1 MLQGNRVLIAYPDRE
16 SGQEVASAFLMMG
29 AEVVGPVPTGA
40 LAMAELDRMPPD
52 VVLVEPGGPDADLIP
67 LLERV
72 LRDGIPTVVCADP
85 GLLPEF
91 RGRHPTL
98 SVLSAPCRPLR
109 VVGEVAVLL
118 EA

>member
-1 MLQGNRVLIAYPDRE
+1 MLQGNRVLLACPDRDL
-16 SGQEVASAFLMMG
+16 GQEVASAFIMMG
-29 AEVVGPVPTGA
+29 AMVVGPVPTGA
-40 LAMAELDRMPPD
+40 QAIAEIDRLAPD
-52 VVLVEPGGPDADLIP
+52 AVVVEPGRADSDLLP

-72 LRDGIPTVVCADP
+72 LRDGIPTVVCAEP

-98 SVLSAPCRPLR
+98 SVLSSPCRPLR
-109 VVGEVAVLL
+109 VLGEVAVLL